1 MPRKDREFRKAWRVA
16 APSCVEFLRDCSC
29 CLKDSCSGPGL
40 AETDV
45 LRLELLED
53 ANEDEVASKNDW
65 VRDEERRL
73 KLDRDE
79 VAS

>member
-1 MPRKDREFRKAWRVA
+1 MPRKDREFRKAWRAA
-16 APSCVEFLRDCSC
+16 APSCVELLRDCSC
-29 CLKDSCSGPGL
+29 CLSESCSGPGL
-40 AETDV
+40 AATEV
-45 LRLELLED
+45 LRLELFED

-73 KLDRDE
+73 KLDRNE

>member
-1 MPRKDREFRKAWRVA
+1 
-16 APSCVEFLRDCSC
+16 
-29 CLKDSCSGPGL
+29 
-40 AETDV
+40 V